1 MTALY
6 VILGIVLFFCLL
18 LSLRVR
24 LRVSLDDEFRA
35 QAGLGFVMLT
45 LLPQKKKKIKLSS
58 FTYGKHKKRLE
69 KERRKKLRKALKRKN
84 KSESRTKADEIKK
97 KAENASL
104 SHDKGDAAVSVLE
117 VIRFALDE
125 FPRLASYFHIHI
137 HKLRIIVGGDD
148 AAKIALDYGK
158 LEAAVSLTVELLEN
172 KTRLHKIKDGAISV
186 RADFLA
192 PKTSTAVDIA
202 LSVSLFSLVRVAFHS
217 LKWFIRMKSNKS
229 A

>member
-24 LRVSLDDEFRA
+24 IRVALDDAFRTR
-35 QAGLGFVMLT
+35 AGLGPVMLT
-45 LLPQKKKKIKLSS
+45 LLPQKKKKIRLSS
-58 FTYGKHKKRLE
+58 FSYKKHQKRLE
-69 KERRKKLRKALKRKN
+69 KERRKKIKKVLKKRK
-84 KSESRTKADEIKK
+84 KSENREKADEIRK
-97 KAENASL
+97 KAKNASL

-117 VIRFALDE
+117 IIRFALDE

-137 HKLRIIVGGDD
+137 RKLRITVGGDD

-158 LEAAVSLTVELLEN
+158 LAAAVSLTVELLEN
-172 KTRLHKIKDGAISV
+172 KTKLHSIKDGDISV

-192 PKTSTAVDIA
+192 PKTSAEIDIS
-202 LSVSLFSLVRVAFHS
+202 LSVSLFSLVRVAVHS
-217 LKWFIRMKSNKS
+217 IKWFVGMKMKKS

>member
-6 VILGIVLFFCLL
+6 VILGIVLFFCFL

-24 LRVSLDDEFRA
+24 VRVMLGSDLRAR
-35 QAGLGFVMLT
+35 AGLGPVMLT
-45 LLPQKKKKIKLSS
+45 LLPQKKKKIKLSA
-58 FTYGKHKKRLE
+58 FTYEKHQKRLE
-69 KERRKKLRKALKRKN
+69 KERRKKLKKARKKKA
-84 KSESRTKADEIKK
+84 KSENRAKTDEIRK

-117 VIRFALDE
+117 IIRFALDE

-137 HKLRIIVGGDD
+137 RRLRIVVGGED

-158 LEAAVSLTVELLEN
+158 LEAAVSLTAELLEN
-172 KTRLHKIKDGAISV
+172 KTKLHKIKDGDISV

-192 PKTSTAVDIA
+192 PKTSVEMDIA
-202 LSVSLFSLVRVAFHS
+202 LSVSLFSLVRVAVHS
-217 LKWFIRMKSNKS
+217 IKWFIGMKMKKS